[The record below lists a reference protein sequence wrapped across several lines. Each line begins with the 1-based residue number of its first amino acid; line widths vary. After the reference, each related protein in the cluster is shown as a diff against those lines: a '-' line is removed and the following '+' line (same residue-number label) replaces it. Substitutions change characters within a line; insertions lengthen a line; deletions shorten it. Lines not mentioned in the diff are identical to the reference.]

1 MSSRWRRRRFV
12 TAAAAVLGGIGLAAT
27 TGADDRQRS
36 FVAEQDGDCLPVV
49 PLTGDV
55 PVEEFYDWGREER
68 SWSSEGTR
76 ELQQS
81 ETSLLFL
88 YRGPDGLSLVLI
100 HDRADDGT
108 PGGAASVTVEG
119 VPDGA
124 TWAVKDDLYDAPTN
138 VDRWE
143 LNGTVVEANE
153 TEDGDIEA
161 VPAEDQESTED
172 EDGTPTDSEES
183 ADGDDGTPTE
193 DEEAT
198 DGDDGTPT
206 DEKSTEGED
215 GTPTDDADERTD
227 EVDWW
232 WTEGRTDG
240 GALRGLA
247 VDDLDLEIEM
257 AFNEAAALYEDPDHG
272 EITTWTLL
280 SGDSD
285 DPERTE
291 LDPEETLTLR
301 TGSYD
306 GGDCEPAATENGA
319 SESETAEEGAPAT
332 GTDDGT
338 TVEAGGNEVTTEQRT
353 VENETTGKETER
365 VATDTDGD

>member
-1 MSSRWRRRRFV
+1 M
-12 TAAAAVLGGIGLAAT
+12 TATAAVLGGIGLAAT
-27 TGADDRQRS
+27 TDADDRERS
-36 FVAEQDGDCLPVV
+36 FVAEQDGECLPVV

-68 SWSSEGTR
+68 SWSSEGTG
-76 ELQQS
+76 ELQRS

-124 TWAVKDDLYDAPTN
+124 TWVVKDDLYDAPTN

-143 LNGTVVEANE
+143 LDGTVVEANE

-161 VPAEDQESTED
+161 VPVDDQDSTDDEESTDEGTPMDDEESTDEGTPMDDEESTED
-172 EDGTPTDSEES
+172 EGTP
-183 ADGDDGTPTE
+183 ADG
-193 DEEAT
+193 EEA
-198 DGDDGTPT
+198 
-206 DEKSTEGED
+206 
-215 GTPTDDADERTD
+215 TDDADERTD
-227 EVDWW
+227 EIDWW

-247 VDDLDLEIEM
+247 MDDLALEIEM

-280 SGDSD
+280 SGDTD

-306 GGDCEPAATENGA
+306 GGECEPAATEDA
-319 SESETAEEGAPAT
+319 DSEPETAEEEAT
-332 GTDDGT
+332 ATETDD
-338 TVEAGGNEVTTEQRT
+338 ETTE
-353 VENETTGKETER
+353 KETER